1 MLLIEKI
8 DVVVLG
14 RQYTLNLS
22 APLTGYWLVFMRILV
37 GWWFLHAGLNK
48 YATPGEFSAG
58 WFLTQQG
65 TIVSPILTAFA
76 GGWTE
81 AVVNIVIPLGELLIG
96 LGLIFGCLTRLASF
110 FGAFMM
116 FFFYF
121 GTETWRRGFV
131 NGDLLGL
138 VLFLTLMVF
147 GAGRVWGVDAYLE
160 ETPVVQSTPWLRY
173 VLG

>member
-1 MLLIEKI
+1 MTQQLQMT
-8 DVVVLG
+8 VLG
-14 RQYTLNLS
+14 RECTLTLS
-22 APLTGYWLVFMRILV
+22 EELTGYWVAFLRLLL

-58 WFLTQQG
+58 WFLEQSS
-65 TIVSPILTAFA
+65 TIVSPIITMFA

-81 AVVNIVIPLGELLIG
+81 AFVNAAIPLGEVLIG
-96 LGLIFGCLTRLASF
+96 LGLILGCLTRLASF
-110 FGAFMM
+110 FGSFML

-121 GTETWRRGFV
+121 GNEAWRRSLV

-138 VLFLTLMVF
+138 VLFLTVMAF
-147 GAGRVWGVDAYLE
+147 GAGRVWGVDQYLE
-160 ETPVVQSTPWLRY
+160 ETALVESNPWLRY